1 MNIALLVFGL
11 LGVATLVS
19 ALGVVLSQSIV
30 YSALF
35 LLAALI
41 AVAGFYIFLLAEFLA
56 LVQVLLYGG
65 AVIVIIFFALML
77 TRQEEGPLRVDNS
90 QRPWAAALA
99 LLLFALYATAVLATP
114 WPVAP
119 PERLSLPQL
128 GEPLFRDWVL
138 PFEIASLV
146 LLVALIG
153 AIVIARVRD

>member
-1 MNIALLVFGL
+1 VNIALLVFGL
-11 LGVATLVS
+11 LGAAMLVS
-19 ALGVVLSQSIV
+19 ALGVVLSQSVV

-35 LLAALI
+35 LLATLI

-77 TRQEEGPLRVDNS
+77 TRQEEGPLQLDNQ

-99 LLLFALYATAVLATP
+99 LGLFFLYAAAVVTTP
-114 WPVAP
+114 WPVGP
-119 PERLSLPQL
+119 PERLALAQL

-138 PFEIASLV
+138 PFEVASLV
-146 LLVALIG
+146 LLVALLG
-153 AIVIARVRD
+153 AIVIARARD